1 MNYHSCICFVIVKVY
16 RELCLFK
23 PCFHEVLT
31 REWSEKHRFKK
42 YFFNVS
48 ANWILGHPTPGTYQ
62 GLNNDDLTPGRV
74 WNMSLCPAPWSGVC
88 RQTEKRKDWSKGVC
102 YRRTKGYTGKTI
114 PKQDWNLLPWPV
126 TKCYRASFNSSA
138 FSSNSSPHTWL
149 LSLICE
155 FIWVTRKDG
164 FCNEPLHV
172 TKNSNWGVF
181 YLVVI

>member
-1 MNYHSCICFVIVKVY
+1 MKCWHVNEVKNIGSRNISLMY
-16 RELCLFK
+16 RPIEFLVTRPLRHTRDLTTTTWLRGGCGICLF
-23 PCFHEVLT
+23 V
-31 REWSEKHRFKK
+31 
-42 YFFNVS
+42 
-48 ANWILGHPTPGTYQ
+48 
-62 GLNNDDLTPGRV
+62 
-74 WNMSLCPAPWSGVC
+74 PAPWSGVC

-114 PKQDWNLLPWPV
+114 PRQDWNLLPWPV

-172 TKNSNWGVF
+172 TNNSNWGVF